1 MSHAPLCSNQ
11 EIHDLVHDFY
21 DRIRT
26 DSILGPI
33 FDSHIDDWD
42 THLEIMVRFWSSLL
56 LSSGE
61 YQGSPM
67 ARHTALPELNAS
79 LFERWLDLF
88 HQTTRELSNTAM
100 ARKAEEFSRRIA
112 RSLWYGYQMHHA
124 PDQMTLT
131 EIQHG

>member
-1 MSHAPLCSNQ
+1 MSPTPLCTPQ
-11 EIHDLVHDFY
+11 EIHKLVHDFY
-21 DRIRT
+21 QRVRADAT
-26 DSILGPI
+26 LGPI

-67 ARHTALPELNAS
+67 ARHIAQPQLQAS
-79 LFERWLDLF
+79 LFEHWLNLF
-88 HQTTRELSNTAM
+88 QQTTSEQANEAM
-100 ARKAEEFSRRIA
+100 ARKAQEFSERIA

-131 EIQHG
+131 EVRHG